1 MLEILDVDALGSK
14 NLTHQITLLSESIC
28 HRELSESICHREFD
42 VGTLHYRQLIACVQH
57 CAFDATEL
65 RSTNDLLN
73 YPLLSIVVDL

>member
-28 HRELSESICHREFD
+28 HREFD

-57 CAFDATEL
+57 CAFDPTEL